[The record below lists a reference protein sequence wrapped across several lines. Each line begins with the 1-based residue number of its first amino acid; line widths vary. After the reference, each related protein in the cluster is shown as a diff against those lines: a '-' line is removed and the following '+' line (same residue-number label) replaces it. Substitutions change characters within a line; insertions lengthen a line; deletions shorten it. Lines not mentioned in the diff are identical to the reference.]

1 MNQVASPAP
10 EAEPNRQAQLSRNV
24 LDFAR
29 LVRDAVHE
37 DRLVLPTL
45 PDTAMRVNAIM
56 SDSNGAIIDVVRAIS
71 SDPAIATRVVQA
83 ANSAYAGG
91 TTRIDSL
98 QMAVTRLGMQ
108 YTRSLVTRLALAQ
121 LFRARSGTLL
131 RFARVVWDESLR
143 VAALGQVLARE
154 RSDAHPEEAMLGG
167 LLHMVGALPVIGM
180 ADRMHELSDHHD
192 EIVSLVRILQPE
204 IGYYLLSDWGFAEPL
219 CGSALVCKDPW
230 RSHEGAT
237 DATDIAIVAR
247 KLLGLEFLRSLPAD
261 AALPAFER
269 MRLPSLATLEDLPE
283 LQRAFDTAYQG
294 LTG

>member
-10 EAEPNRQAQLSRNV
+10 EGEPNRQAQLSRSA

-45 PDTAMRVNAIM
+45 PDTAMRVNAIV
-56 SDSNGAIIDVVRAIS
+56 SDSNGAIVDVVRAVS

-83 ANSAYAGG
+83 ANSAYAAG
-91 TTRIDSL
+91 TTHIDSL

-108 YTRSLVTRLALAQ
+108 YTRTLVTRLALSQ
-121 LFRARSGTLL
+121 LFRARSGALL
-131 RFARVVWDESLR
+131 RFARVIWDESLR

-154 RSDAHPEEAMLGG
+154 RTDVHPEEAMLGG
-167 LLHMVGALPVIGM
+167 LIHMVGSLPIIGM
-180 ADRMHELSDHHD
+180 ADRMSELADHHD
-192 EIVSLVRILQPE
+192 EIVNLIRILQPE
-204 IGYYLLSDWGFAEPL
+204 IGYYLLSDWGFVEPL
-219 CGSALVCKDPW
+219 RGSALVCKDPW
-230 RSHEGAT
+230 RSHDGAT

-247 KLLGLEFLRSLPAD
+247 KLLGLEFLRTLPAD

-269 MRLPSLATLEDLPE
+269 VRLPYPATLEDLPE
-283 LQRAFDTAYQG
+283 FHKAFDAAHKAMTA
-294 LTG
+294 